1 MVDVNKLRGVIA
13 ERGKSQADVA
23 RMLGINDRTFY
34 KKMKRKVFDSD
45 EILRMCN
52 YLRVDET
59 NMISIFFK
67 QNVM

>member
-34 KKMKRKVFDSD
+34 KR
-45 EILRMCN
+45 
-52 YLRVDET
+52 
-59 NMISIFFK
+59 
-67 QNVM
+67 